1 MEDDWSSELNRE
13 FEEGML
19 ASEFQDWLNAHI
31 ESDEPPVV
39 DVGALISIIWMVIAR
54 LRLILTRKEMMAV
67 MMAGIA
73 RMESA
78 IVYGTGF
85 TDPKTGEPI
94 FTMLAEEAEALG
106 YANGMA
112 VEPVPDTLEGF
123 DEADQR

>member
-1 MEDDWSSELNRE
+1 MEDDWTSELNRE

-39 DVGALISIIWMVIAR
+39 DVGALISIIWMVTAR

-67 MMAGIA
+67 VMAGIA

-78 IVYGTGF
+78 IVHGSGF
-85 TDPKTGEPI
+85 TDPNTGEPI

-106 YANGMA
+106 YVNGMS
-112 VEPVPDTLEGF
+112 VEPPDTLEGF